1 MAHKEFDIIV
11 TNGIAAIY
19 TPYSSEFVQRVK
31 ALGGRWDAADRCWN
45 VCEQTVE
52 MVREAMREIYGRC
65 DTEPTATVT
74 VVATFSNELSAW
86 HEGVRLFGRVLAAAR
101 SRDSGA
107 RVGDGVAFIKGKPT
121 SGGSQANWR
130 TFIPAGCEVE
140 IYDVPADYA
149 AECMATLP
157 EGITAHIKEAQPT
170 IDRDALVEE
179 RVRLLAR
186 IAEIDALLGS
196 EICLQ

>member
-1 MAHKEFDIIV
+1 MAHNEFDIIV

-31 ALGGRWDAADRCWN
+31 ALGGRWDAAEKCWN
-45 VCEQTVE
+45 VREQTIE

-65 DTEPTATVT
+65 DAEPTATVT
-74 VVATFSNELSAW
+74 IVATFSNEVSAW
-86 HEGVRLFGRVLAAAR
+86 HEGVRLFGRVLAAAWG
-101 SRDSGA
+101 RDTGA

-121 SGGSQANWR
+121 SGGTRADWR

-149 AECMATLP
+149 SECMATLP
-157 EGITAHIKEAQPT
+157 EGITAYIKEAQPA
-170 IDRDALVEE
+170 IDREALAEE
-179 RVRLLAR
+179 RARLLAR

-196 EICLQ
+196 E